1 MQVAK
6 GCKQLKVILLQ
17 FLLRFEKMISGMYL
31 GEIARLACMD
41 LVSKKLL
48 FKGQVSE
55 KFKTRNS
62 FLTKFVS
69 DIER

>member
-1 MQVAK
+1 MKLLK
-6 GCKQLKVILLQ
+6 GCKQLKLILLH
-17 FLLRFEKMISGMYL
+17 FLFRFEKMISGMYL
-31 GEIARLACMD
+31 GELARLVCMD
-41 LVSKKLL
+41 LVAKKLL

-55 KFKTRNS
+55 KFKTKNT